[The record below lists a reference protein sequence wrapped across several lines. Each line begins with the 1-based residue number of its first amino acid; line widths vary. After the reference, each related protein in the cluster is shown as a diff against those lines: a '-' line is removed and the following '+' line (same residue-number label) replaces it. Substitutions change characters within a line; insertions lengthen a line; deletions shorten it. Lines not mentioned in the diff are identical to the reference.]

1 MFSLQLQ
8 TLCILILQHR
18 YRYTEEGEDVD
29 MFVDAASQED
39 CVWDLEPFNGHW
51 LGVTRWPA

>member
-1 MFSLQLQ
+1 MISMQ

-18 YRYTEEGEDVD
+18 YLEEGEDVD
-29 MFVDAASQED
+29 MFVDADSQED

-51 LGVTRWPA
+51 LGVPRWPA